1 MKLIEFDYTKP
12 SGEVSKRSIIE
23 LMKPTKHIS
32 GYDIS
37 EMDADTMLQAGARLN
52 EIQLRHAEEMAAFAK
67 EFDIKNN
74 YRMFDPERMA
84 NITSEYI

>member
-12 SGEVSKRSIIE
+12 SGEVSKRVIIE
-23 LMKPTKHIS
+23 LAKPTKHIS

-74 YRMFDPERMA
+74 YRMFDPERMT